1 MQVLAIDTTGETL
14 SVALLEGGE
23 TRAEVFINI
32 GANHSLHL
40 LPSIKHVYD
49 VTGETIEATDLFAC
63 TMGPGSFTGSRIGA
77 ATIKGLAIATGK
89 RVVGLSTL
97 EALAANMGV
106 SSSNVRPMLDAQ
118 RRQVYTA
125 LYAIKADALPELIG
139 EERLADLDSL
149 LANLEE
155 DTVFLGSGAL
165 KYADLIKK
173 ALPKASIAP
182 TYCCYIR
189 AGVVGTLGIGK
200 FQNGEILDATTF
212 TPRYLRLSDAES
224 KLQIM
229 SGKGSEK
236 C

>member
-40 LPSIKHVYD
+40 LPAIKHIYD
-49 VTGETIEATDLFAC
+49 ITGETIEATDLFAC
-63 TMGPGSFTGSRIGA
+63 TMGPGSFIGSRIGA

-118 RRQVYTA
+118 RGQVYTA
-125 LYAIKADALPELIG
+125 LYAIKADALPEMIG

-155 DTVFLGSGAL
+155 DAVFLGSGAL

-173 ALPKASIAP
+173 TLPAACIAP
-182 TYCCYIR
+182 PYCCYIR
-189 AGVVGTLGIGK
+189 AGVVGALGIGK

-212 TPRYLRLSDAES
+212 TPRYFRLSDAES
-224 KLQIM
+224 KLRII
-229 SGKGSEK
+229 SEKGSEK

>member
-40 LPSIKHVYD
+40 LPAIKHIYD
-49 VTGETIEATDLFAC
+49 ITGETIEATDLFAC
-63 TMGPGSFTGSRIGA
+63 TTGPGSFTGSRIGA
-77 ATIKGLAIATGK
+77 ATVKGLAIATGK

-97 EALAANMGV
+97 EALAANIGA
-106 SSSNVRPMLDAQ
+106 SSANVRPMLDAK
-118 RRQVYTA
+118 RGQVYTA
-125 LYAIKADALPELIG
+125 LYAIKADVLPEMIG
-139 EERLADLDSL
+139 EEQLADLDSL
-149 LANLEE
+149 LADLEE
-155 DTVFLGSGAL
+155 DAVFLGSGAL

-173 ALPKASIAP
+173 VLPAACIAP
-182 TYCCYIR
+182 PYCCYIR
-189 AGVVGTLGIGK
+189 ASVVGALGIGK

-212 TPRYLRLSDAES
+212 TPRYFRLSDAES
-224 KLQIM
+224 KHQII
-229 SGKGSEK
+229 SGKGRK